1 MSGVEI
7 ETRAKGTFVTAALI
21 FLIFA
26 IIGPFFG
33 AIFFTF
39 FLVTPAS
46 LSPFKDVLFIPFL
59 ALMMWPSA
67 MFFGGLQA
75 GLIGV
80 IAAVNY
86 NRNGRVRLDIVMLA
100 AILSA
105 LAGVYFTAPPH
116 RHAFQ
121 DVFVSP
127 FFYAHLFAAFMCWLL
142 AALLRR
148 RPQLAGARA

>member
-1 MSGVEI
+1 MSGGSI
-7 ETRAKGTFVTAALI
+7 AAPPKGAFVTAALI

-39 FLVTPAS
+39 FLVTPDS
-46 LSPFKDVLFIPFL
+46 ISPLKDVLFIPFL

-67 MFFGGLQA
+67 MLFGGLQA
-75 GLIGV
+75 GLTGI
-80 IAAVNY
+80 IAALNY
-86 NRNGRVRLDIVMLA
+86 NRNGRVRLGIVMA
-100 AILSA
+100 AAALGA
-105 LAGVYFTAPPH
+105 LAGVYFSAPPH

-121 DVFVSP
+121 DIFVSP

-148 RPQLAGARA
+148 RPQPAGARA